1 MKHNIYEFSL
11 FLKILCFVSKGF
23 LNIPEYRCMQASFC
37 TRRGKGKRKREG
49 KGIVKGE
56 GNVNGKENREM
67 ERVRKKPRGWGFNK
81 KGKEV

>member
-1 MKHNIYEFSL
+1 
-11 FLKILCFVSKGF
+11 
-23 LNIPEYRCMQASFC
+23 MQASFC

-67 ERVRKKPRGWGFNK
+67 ERVRKKLRGCGFNK
-81 KGKEV
+81 KGKEE